1 MRKSNLNLMVVVLA
15 MFSFT
20 FIASSCSAN
29 DSGETQEVEKQ
40 ESHTSMGE
48 DAHMHSAGEQ
58 HEESSMNVSDEEAK
72 TLVNAYLK
80 IKQALVGTDA
90 AAASAAA
97 KKLLEETKG
106 IKGGEAF
113 ADFRSRIE
121 KIANSRDIA
130 TQRSLFAGLS
140 DPVANLARN
149 HDMGMTL
156 YKQYCPMA
164 MDHEGAYWLSENEQI
179 FNPYFGDKMLHCGS
193 VKEVIAEK

>member
-1 MRKSNLNLMVVVLA
+1 MVVVLA

-29 DSGETQEVEKQ
+29 ESGEAPETEKQ
-40 ESHTSMGE
+40 ETHASIGE
-48 DAHMHSAGEQ
+48 EAHMHSAGEQ
-58 HEESSMNVSDEEAK
+58 HEESSMNVSDDEAK
-72 TLVNAYLK
+72 TIVNAYLK

-90 AAASAAA
+90 DAASASA
-97 KKLLEETKG
+97 KELLEETKD
-106 IKGGEAF
+106 IEGGEAF
-113 ADFRSRIE
+113 AEFRSGIE

-140 DPVANLARN
+140 DPVADLARN
-149 HDMGMTL
+149 HNLGMTL
-156 YKQYCPMA
+156 YMQYCPMA
-164 MDHEGAYWLSENEQI
+164 MDHEGAYWLSEKEEI